1 MKKTFLLVLL
11 VALSALIVS
20 TGVFA
25 LDEEKLTQPSQ
36 LIGTIRFCVEEAQ
49 RLPSEIDGAICN
61 GDDDAYDSKM
71 AELAANIAQ
80 ANSAMADAGIPNTLN
95 LWNIYALLKTKN
107 CGVGAAATSQADR
120 SREELD
126 RVGFKIGA
134 IDPDYNPKG
143 TVRMC
148 RNIPFGTPM
157 SMYPPDFVACSAHEG
172 AAVCAQRVLVD
183 CLNGTTLLWGRP

>member
-25 LDEEKLTQPSQ
+25 QDEEKLTQPSQ

-107 CGVGAAATSQADR
+107 CGVGAAATSQTDR

-134 IDPDYNPKG
+134 IDPDYNP
-143 TVRMC
+143 VRMC
-148 RNIPFGTPM
+148 GNIPMGVPM
-157 SMYPPDFVACSAHEG
+157 NIASPSLFAMCSADIG
-172 AAVCAQRVLVD
+172 ASNCAMLVVKT
-183 CLNGTTLLWGRP
+183 CVNGYPDWVMP